1 MMNVKLIVDF
11 EREPMVLEGLRSDGN
26 GRFINNPTG
35 PNCRNRPKTDID
47 WYKLNVANLPR
58 PGTYSDL

>member
-35 PNCRNRPKTDID
+35 PNCRNRPIP
-47 WYKLNVANLPR
+47 VAHFF
-58 PGTYSDL
+58 YSLRL